1 MTRSLPSFRLFICV
15 LALVLPVSIAFAASP
30 RSRSK
35 SKSTATRSSSSKT
48 RATGVKARSTA
59 VKSSKPASGKK
70 SAVAKSPSR
79 KARAV
84 KSTKSSRSSKSRRTR
99 LASKRKRVF
108 RSPWLTPTYAD
119 STLGDAIDGEDL
131 TVRRVAVDALG
142 PYNGTVVITDPE
154 TGRILTIVN
163 QDVAFRE
170 GFQPCSTIKIY
181 AALAGLNEG
190 VIDRH
195 SAMRLY
201 GRTYMNLTDALARS
215 NNPYFAN
222 IGVKLGYDKISYYAR
237 LYGLGEKAVLN
248 APEEEHGTIP
258 PAPPANGGMGMMTS
272 FGEGIKLSPLQ
283 LAATL
288 GAIANGGTLYYLQ
301 YPRTQQDVANF
312 VPQIKR
318 HIPMQQLIPELMP
331 GMLGATEYGTA
342 RRAYYDPNEP
352 IFGKTGT
359 CTDRATPTHLGWF
372 GSFNEVD
379 GRKLVVVVLLT
390 GGRPVNGPV
399 ASGIAGQIYRNL
411 SQQKYFA
418 NTRRSLPPVGL
429 ISGPGF

>member
-1 MTRSLPSFRLFICV
+1 MTRTFCSPRLFITLLI
-15 LALVLPVSIAFAASP
+15 LALSASLSWAAAP
-30 RSRSK
+30 KKKTPAKRSTVAAKKPAPKKKIVAKSSK
-35 SKSTATRSSSSKT
+35 KVTASKRRVATRSS
-48 RATGVKARSTA
+48 R
-59 VKSSKPASGKK
+59 
-70 SAVAKSPSR
+70 
-79 KARAV
+79 
-84 KSTKSSRSSKSRRTR
+84 
-99 LASKRKRVF
+99 SKRKTRTA
-108 RSPWLTPTYAD
+108 RSRRSGSTRFVAGGPWLAPTYAD
-119 STLGDAIDGEDL
+119 STIGDEVDGEDL
-131 TVRRVAVDALG
+131 TVRRAAVDALG
-142 PYNGTVVITDPE
+142 PYNGSVVVADPQ

-163 QDVAFRE
+163 QRLAFKG
-170 GFQPCSTIKIY
+170 GFQPCSTVKIY

-190 VIDRH
+190 VIDR
-195 SAMRLY
+195 STGMRLY

-222 IGVKLGYDKISYYAR
+222 IGVKLGYEKTAYYAK
-237 LYGLGEKAVLN
+237 LYGLGEKATLN
-248 APEEEHGTIP
+248 VDEEQPGTIP

-272 FGEGIKLSPLQ
+272 FGEGIKLTPLQ

-288 GAIANGGTLYYLQ
+288 SAIANGGTLYYLQ
-301 YPRTQQDVANF
+301 YPKSQTEIEGF
-312 VPQIKR
+312 VPQVKR
-318 HIPMQQLIPELMP
+318 HIPMQQLIPDLMP

-342 RRAYYDPNEP
+342 RRAYYDENEP

-399 ASGIAGQIYRNL
+399 ASGVAGQIYRTL

-418 NTRRSLPPVGL
+418 RRKNTVSPVAV
-429 ISGPGF
+429 ISGSSW